1 MKAAVVK
8 GNSTIEIK
16 NIEKQSLGSGDI
28 LVQMRACGI
37 CGSDVEK
44 VFGKYGQPSMR
55 LGHEPAG
62 IIHRWVQKFQTSVLV
77 IVCLHIITLHVIQ
90 LIAMNVAMEM
100 KQCVKDI
107 MNQILNH
114 VDLQMNTLSQ
124 NGM

>member
-44 VFGKYGQPSMR
+44 VFGKYGQP
-55 LGHEPAG
+55 
-62 IIHRWVQKFQTSVLV
+62 
-77 IVCLHIITLHVIQ
+77 
-90 LIAMNVAMEM
+90 
-100 KQCVKDI
+100 
-107 MNQILNH
+107 
-114 VDLQMNTLSQ
+114 
-124 NGM
+124 